1 MSELEI
7 IELNGQRLVG
17 SREVA
22 EMIEVTHASLMK
34 KVRNYVDILTKSKL
48 TSLDF
53 FIPGEYKDTKGEFRK
68 CYFLTKQG
76 CEMVANKL
84 TGEKGILFTAKYVE
98 AFNKM
103 EQSYLPSSDPM
114 KALELMFE
122 ATKQTN
128 EKVEVVDKR
137 VETLENN
144 MTIDTAQQYTLSNLA
159 KKNVLD
165 ALGGKESQAYKEV
178 SKKVFAAMWRDFK
191 NYFKVPSYRDTLKIN
206 YQKAIEYLET
216 WHPDTNLQIEIDSWN
231 GLEVVY

>member
-1 MSELEI
+1 MNELEI
-7 IELNGQRLVG
+7 IELNGQRLVD

-22 EMIEVTHASLMK
+22 EMIEVTHASLLK
-34 KVRNYVDILTKSKL
+34 KVRNYEDILLKSEL
-48 TSLDF
+48 TSVDF
-53 FIPGEYKDTKGEFRK
+53 FVPSEYQDSTGRNLK
-68 CYFLTKQG
+68 CYLLTKKG

>member
-7 IELNGQRLVG
+7 IELNGQRLVD

-22 EMIEVTHASLMK
+22 EMIEMRHTDLLRKIAKYEEFLLNAKMRSV
-34 KVRNYVDILTKSKL
+34 
-48 TSLDF
+48 DF
-53 FIPGEYKDTKGEFRK
+53 FVPSEYQDSTGRNLK
-68 CYFLTKQG
+68 CYLLTKQG

>member
-1 MSELEI
+1 MNELEI
-7 IELNGQRLVG
+7 IELNGQQLVD

-231 GLEVVY
+231 GLEIVY

>member
-7 IELNGQRLVG
+7 IELNGQRLVD

-22 EMIEVTHASLMK
+22 EMIEIDHRDLLK
-34 KVRNYVDILTKSKL
+34 KIRKYVAILDGEKFPTPQ
-48 TSLDF
+48 F
-53 FIPGEYKDTKGEFRK
+53 FIKGTYVNSQNKEQP
-68 CYFLTKQG
+68 CYLLTKQG

-216 WHPDTNLQIEIDSWN
+216 WRPDTNLQIEIDSWN

>member
-1 MSELEI
+1 MNELEI
-7 IELNGQRLVG
+7 IELNGQRLVD

-22 EMIEVTHASLMK
+22 EMIEMRHDNLIR
-34 KVRNYVDILTKSKL
+34 KVCNYVDILTNSKL
-48 TSLDF
+48 SSLDF

-231 GLEVVY
+231 GLEIVY